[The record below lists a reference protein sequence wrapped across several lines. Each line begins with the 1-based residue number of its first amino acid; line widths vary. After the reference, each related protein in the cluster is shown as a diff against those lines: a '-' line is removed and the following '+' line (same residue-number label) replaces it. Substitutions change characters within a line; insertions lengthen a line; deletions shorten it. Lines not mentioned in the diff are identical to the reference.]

1 MVLSLIILPLRELTN
16 FRKTI
21 WIEVNKLLKK
31 HKNTKIE
38 TNNKTKKYLES
49 VKSNRDETDEQ
60 KITRLMAEGK
70 TNPKAHYIFDQNG
83 SLFMVTY
90 DD

>member
-1 MVLSLIILPLRELTN
+1 MITT
-16 FRKTI
+16 K
-21 WIEVNKLLKK
+21 KLNSVPKDHLDRGKQFVEK

-38 TNNKTKKYLES
+38 TSNKTKKYLES
-49 VKSNRDETDEQ
+49 IKSNRDETDEQ

-70 TNPKAHYIFDQNG
+70 TNPKAHYFFDQNG
-83 SLFMVTY
+83 SLFTVTY